1 MALNLGQLIT
11 GGAAFSRG
19 QRAAE
24 EAERVSRQNQ
34 LALEQLNRQDRLR
47 QEMLQAPIGEQ
58 TGGLQL
64 PGALEAVPPRFDAQL
79 TAAPTPAPAPAPAAA
94 TTEAPAPAPTATAPA
109 ADQYEALYERV
120 KGLKRKG
127 VTGRLTYTRDLNVL
141 TDKAAFSDDDI
152 ARIYA
157 IALNK
162 ADSSTADAL
171 RGILT
176 QRGVDPKYLREV
188 ARQSR
193 QAQRALAGVR
203 KEEQQQASAD
213 EERRR
218 LFELK
223 TGRKVGTA
231 TTSEVITP
239 GAVATADGL
248 KANDAIQRVIQREGG
263 YVNDPDDVGG
273 ETKFGISKNAYPKL
287 DIANLTEAEAAR
299 IYKRDYWDRIEADKL
314 PANIREMA
322 FDAAV
327 NQGVGWTRKAL
338 QDSGNDP
345 QQFLQL
351 RAQRYQDIVAN
362 NPNQEKFLQGWLNR
376 LGEFAG
382 GVVEAVIPTAEAAP
396 AAAPAPA
403 AGVAP
408 TMPPAGTAPP
418 AVLSNMQN
426 VPFEMQR
433 SMQQREEA
441 VRLARMYQRAG
452 MGEEFMQARAKVL
465 ELDNNMLYMQ
475 GMQGI
480 QEFGLTKDPRR
491 LSAVWSA
498 YYGAQIGVQPRTDG
512 RYNILVDGQV
522 AREGVSANEMTQMAR
537 LSFDTGY
544 RQQTAEAG
552 AAANLE
558 TFKAQLKIQE
568 EQGKQ
573 TAQMIREIAV
583 AQTQGNINQA
593 LEWYKVNV
601 GWDIKPSG
609 AGDGTVI
616 IRPPGGAPYLFNPSG
631 RTIEIDGVKV
641 QTNAAYPIAGLPSFG
656 GLKPR

>member
-19 QRAAE
+19 QRTAE
-24 EAERVSRQNQ
+24 EAERVARTNQ
-34 LALEQLNRQDRLR
+34 LTLEQLNRQDRLR
-47 QEMLQAPIGEQ
+47 QEMLRAPIAEQ

-64 PGALEAVPPRFDAQL
+64 PGALEAVPPKFDGQL
-79 TAAPTPAPAPAPAAA
+79 APSRPKAPAPAPAAA
-94 TTEAPAPAPTATAPA
+94 PTSFVDTEIKSDAEMLYERLKPRLSSWNLSRAQGIVGAIPEETQRTIALLKDPKNFTTEELVEVFRSASYADDANTTSWLRDVLLNRGVPDAQLRAMATQTKSAREEVQGIERAEAERKAQAERLQQLRGRKAEAGAPA
-109 ADQYEALYERV
+109 AA
-120 KGLKRKG
+120 
-127 VTGRLTYTRDLNVL
+127 
-141 TDKAAFSDDDI
+141 
-152 ARIYA
+152 
-157 IALNK
+157 
-162 ADSSTADAL
+162 
-171 RGILT
+171 
-176 QRGVDPKYLREV
+176 
-188 ARQSR
+188 
-193 QAQRALAGVR
+193 
-203 KEEQQQASAD
+203 
-213 EERRR
+213 
-218 LFELK
+218 
-223 TGRKVGTA
+223 
-231 TTSEVITP
+231 
-239 GAVATADGL
+239 GL
-248 KANDAIQRVIQREGG
+248 KANDAINRVIQREGG

-299 IYKRDYWDRIEADKL
+299 IYKRDYWDRINADKL

-327 NQGVGWTRKAL
+327 NQGVAWTRKAL

-345 QQFLQL
+345 QRFLQL
-351 RAQRYQDIVAN
+351 RAQRYQDIVAR
-362 NPNQEKFLQGWLNR
+362 NPSQEKFLQGWLNR

-382 GVVEAVIPTAEAAP
+382 GVVEAVIPTAQAAP

-403 AGVAP
+403 APAAGVAP
-408 TMPPAGTAPP
+408 TMAPAGAAPP
-418 AVLSNMQN
+418 AAITNPQN
-426 VPFEMQR
+426 VPYQMQL
-433 SMQQREEA
+433 SLQQREEA
-441 VRLARMYQRAG
+441 VRLARMYQRSG
-452 MGEEFMQARAKVL
+452 MGNEFMQARAKVL
-465 ELDNNMLYMQ
+465 ELDNNMLFMQ

-498 YYGAQIGVQPRTDG
+498 YYGSQIGVQPRTDG
-512 RYNILVDGQV
+512 RYNIVVGGEV
-522 AREGVSANEMTQMAR
+522 VREGLPANEVPKMAR

-544 RQQTAEAG
+544 RQQIAEAVT
-552 AAANLE
+552 AANLE
-558 TFKAQLKIQE
+558 TFKANLDVQK
-568 EQGKQ
+568 EQAKQ

-593 LEWYKVNV
+593 LEWYKLNA

-631 RTIEIDGVKV
+631 RTVEIDGVKV
-641 QTNAAYPIAGLPSFG
+641 QTNAAYPIAGLPTFG